1 MQRTNL
7 SCSEQSRYCGEA
19 GADHLAKDRAVHQ
32 GEDGADSH
40 VEDRAVHQAQDR
52 AVHQGEDGADCQ
64 VEDGAEKENITD
76 DVMRLYNLSRKR

>member
-19 GADHLAKDRAVHQ
+19 GADCHLEDGAVHLAKDRAVHQ

-40 VEDRAVHQAQDR
+40 VKDGAVHQAQDEQFIR
-52 AVHQGEDGADCQ
+52 ERMEQAA
-64 VEDGAEKENITD
+64 A
-76 DVMRLYNLSRKR
+76 